1 MASLDRYLASRQC
14 LWDKSSSSGNQFVSV
29 SEIIQSRCSE
39 TDHQTLHQ
47 MVENHELPAW
57 LDETSDF
64 PSVDADTKRRRRV
77 LRVVWIPHQENRSG
91 VNDVGEGVLE
101 LVTQRFSHQL
111 PQARFRATLHGAG
124 SVVEPSTWR
133 RSFYFCK
140 HPHLA
145 ITWSQDPT
153 SGLTSVICMA
163 QKERIDMFRDLMSC
177 AFIQALASLA
187 HVPALMCSI
196 LCYREIDGLMN
207 NIKQQI
213 RRTEARTGHHL
224 FADRVETP
232 ATGELLLLSAEM
244 SGCLSHVAVVTRKL
258 GIMRELENFTF
269 QEFER
274 LRKEAKLEEEKA
286 IIDEFVTNIKSI
298 QQSSVL
304 QKLDAECLT
313 HRAQVQQDAV
323 GTKSYYHAMFNLNSS
338 CPGQASHCVNRCIG
352 YSGACQGHTLRRHPH
367 KEGLGKHEGSSPYC
381 HIFCTPI
388 ICVLTLKC
396 ALV

>member
-1 MASLDRYLASRQC
+1 
-14 LWDKSSSSGNQFVSV
+14 
-29 SEIIQSRCSE
+29 
-39 TDHQTLHQ
+39 
-47 MVENHELPAW
+47 MVKNDELPAW
-57 LDETSDF
+57 LDKTTTF
-64 PSVDADTKRRRRV
+64 PSFDADTNRQRRV
-77 LRVVWIPHQENRSG
+77 LRVVWIAPQENQSG

-101 LVTQRFSHQL
+101 LVTQKFGHEL

-124 SVVEPSTWR
+124 SVVEPSTRR

-145 ITWSQDPT
+145 ITWSQDPG
-153 SGLTSVICMA
+153 SGLTSVICIA
-163 QKERIDMFRDLMSC
+163 QKHRIDMFRDLMSC
-177 AFIQALASLA
+177 QFIQALASLA

-196 LCYREIDGLMN
+196 LGYREIDGLMN

-224 FADRVETP
+224 FADRVERP

-244 SGCLSHVAVVTRKL
+244 SGCLSHLAVVTRKL
-258 GIMRELENFTF
+258 GIARELEKFTF

-274 LRKEAKLEEEKA
+274 LRKEAELDEEKA
-286 IIDEFVTNIKSI
+286 IIDEFVTNVKSI

-323 GTKSYYHAMFNLNSS
+323 GTNRYCYAIFNLKKS
-338 CPGQASHCVNRCIG
+338 
-352 YSGACQGHTLRRHPH
+352 L
-367 KEGLGKHEGSSPYC
+367 
-381 HIFCTPI
+381 
-388 ICVLTLKC
+388 
-396 ALV
+396 